1 MKSSNKL
8 ITLAAQAIVNK
19 ATNKLDCVDLLKIH
33 ADLEYEYNPNKKSY
47 SRIKVFDIIVN
58 GASVKRETIVFA
70 YISNLIKNNM
80 DFSTCKVFLNS
91 TDIQNLKQLFVTKTC
106 ELAGTIEGETISYES
121 LKSVVGKLS
130 AAIKDNEIFLTFDD
144 DRVHVE
150 YIRAESERDFNE
162 RMDTLIDD
170 VSTYEAMKRK
180 QFNHE
185 QEVIESKKKIERARE
200 IAKLKARLA
209 ELELETNAA
218 SKPAFSVGDTVVV
231 FRKKSNAQG
240 FEGTIIEI
248 GSTIIKVQSDFGSAI
263 QEFCIDDVIVDVDE
277 SDSFDG
283 LII

>member
-185 QEVIESKKKIERARE
+185 QEVIESKKKIERAQE
-200 IAKLKARLA
+200 ITKLKARLA
-209 ELELETNAA
+209 ELELETNAV
-218 SKPAFSVGDTVVV
+218 SKSAFSVGDTVVV